1 MSIKAIV
8 YTCANCGAEFRTDGP
23 KDKIRNLALVDTIA
37 ADPDLRLC
45 ALFVSWTPDT
55 VDRYVG
61 GAFIQED
68 WLRNTALA
76 ALCPGCAEAVYR
88 ALSAQRSG
96 PPLAWTPGEYRKPM
110 NAEWTAAD
118 VAAYEAFLAQHREEV
133 QLCTCAGEYN
143 HHVADCAYRM
153 SMDRIDAAWKAQ
165 YTREVPHD

>member
-23 KDKIRNLALVDTIA
+23 KDKIRNLALVDTTA
-37 ADPDLRLC
+37 ADPTRRLC
-45 ALFVSWTPDT
+45 ALFVEWPPAM
-55 VDRYVG
+55 VDRFVA
-61 GAFIQED
+61 GAETGED
-68 WLRNTALA
+68 FTLA

-110 NAEWTAAD
+110 NAAWTAAD
-118 VAAYEAFLAQHREEV
+118 VAAYEAFLAQQREEV

-143 HHVADCAYRM
+143 HHVVDCAYRM

-165 YTREVPHD
+165 YTREMSHE